1 MNPQHHKHDWPPLRK
16 EAVQAWQLAALR
28 QYLRRTVIPFSP
40 HYRELFREN
49 GVNPSK
55 LHRLDDLR
63 RIPFTSK
70 LDLAGNVRDFVI
82 TPDRQVLAR
91 RPGTIA
97 RALLQGRP
105 AVAEGFERE
114 FRPILMTSTT
124 GRSCDPVP
132 FFYSQQDIDR
142 LSLAGER
149 IMRVCGATREMK
161 MLNLFPFAP
170 HLAFWQSHYAGTA
183 FGVLMVS
190 SGGGKSLGTEG
201 NLRLIRKI
209 QPEVLIGIPTFVYHV
224 LHEAV
229 AEGLEFPNLR
239 KIVLG
244 GEKAPEG
251 MRRKLSS
258 LAASLGATRVDILPI
273 YGFTEAKLAWATC
286 PTPAD
291 EDPSGYHLSPDM
303 GIFEVVD
310 PKTGE
315 PRGEGEPGELVYT
328 PIEARGSVVIRYR
341 TGDLISG
348 GLIYGR
354 CPHCGRIV
362 PRLVGDISRSSEMKE
377 MHFEKIKGTLVDFNR
392 LEHVLDNMDHVG
404 AWQLEIRKV
413 DDDPLEL
420 DELILHVNSLNGA
433 NRYELERQLDQRLAE
448 ETEIHANRIVFHTAK
463 EMRDL
468 QGVGTQLKEQRVV
481 DHRPKSLVATGTIP
495 AHA

>member
-40 HYRELFREN
+40 HYRELFRKHR
-49 GVNPSK
+49 VNPAQ
-55 LHRLDDLR
+55 LHKLDDLR

-70 LDLAGNVRDFVI
+70 LDLAGGVKDFVI
-82 TPDRQVLAR
+82 TPDRGVLSR
-91 RPGTIA
+91 RVSTIA
-97 RALLQGRP
+97 RALMHGRA
-105 AVAEGFERE
+105 AVTEGFERE

-124 GRSCDPVP
+124 GRASDPVP
-132 FFYSQQDIDR
+132 FFYSQYDIDR

-149 IMRVCGATREMK
+149 IMRVCDASREMK

-170 HLAFWQSHYAGTA
+170 HLAFWQSHYSGTA

-190 SGGGKSLGTEG
+190 SGGGKTLGTEG
-201 NLRLIRKI
+201 NLRLLRKI
-209 QPEVLIGIPTFVYHV
+209 QPDVLIGVPTFIYHL

-229 AEGLEFPNLR
+229 ADGFECPNLR

-251 MRRKLSS
+251 MRRKLSTM
-258 LAASLGATRVDILPI
+258 AASLGAKKVDILPI
-273 YGFTEAKLAWATC
+273 YGFTEAKIAWATC
-286 PTPAD
+286 PTSVD
-291 EDPSGYHLSPDM
+291 EEVSGYHLNPDL
-303 GIFEVVD
+303 GIFEVID
-310 PKTGE
+310 PVSGE

-328 PIEARGSVVIRYR
+328 PIDARGSVVIRYR
-341 TGDLISG
+341 TGDVING
-348 GLIYGR
+348 GLVYGK

-362 PRLVGDISRSSEMKE
+362 PRLVGEISRTSEIKQ
-377 MHFEKIKGTLVDFNR
+377 MHFDKIKGTLVDFNR
-392 LEHVLDNMDHVG
+392 LEHVLDDMDHIG

-433 NRYELERQLDQRLAE
+433 KHAELERQLDRRLAE
-448 ETEIHANRIVFHTAK
+448 ETEIHANRVVFHTAE
-463 EMRDL
+463 EMREL

-481 DHRPKSLVATGTIP
+481 DHRPRNSAKAPPIP

>member
-16 EAVQAWQLAALR
+16 EAVHAWQLAALR
-28 QYLRRTVIPFSP
+28 HYLRRTVIPFSP
-40 HYRELFREN
+40 HYSELFRKHRVEP
-49 GVNPSK
+49 GQ
-55 LHRLDDLR
+55 LHTLDDLR
-63 RIPFTSK
+63 RIPFTTK
-70 LDLAGNVRDFVI
+70 LDLAGNVKEFVI
-82 TPDRQVLAR
+82 TPERRVLSR
-91 RPGTIA
+91 RASTIA
-97 RALLQGRP
+97 RALLHGRN

-124 GRSCDPVP
+124 GRASDPVP
-132 FFYSQQDIDR
+132 FFYTQHDIDR

-149 IMRVCGATREMK
+149 IMRVCDASREMK

-190 SGGGKSLGTEG
+190 SGGGKSLGTGG
-201 NLRLIRKI
+201 NLRLLRKI
-209 QPEVLIGIPTFVYHV
+209 QPEVLVGIPTFIYHV

-229 AEGLEFPNLR
+229 ADGFECPNLR

-251 MRRKLSS
+251 MRRKLAS
-258 LAASLGATRVDILPI
+258 LAASLGAENVDILPI

-286 PTPAD
+286 PTPID
-291 EDPSGYHLSPDM
+291 EEPSGYHLNPDL

-328 PIEARGSVVIRYR
+328 PIDARGSVVLRYR
-341 TGDLISG
+341 TGDVISG
-348 GLIYGR
+348 GLVHGK

-362 PRLVGDISRSSEMKE
+362 PRLVGDISRTSEMKE
-377 MHFEKIKGTLVDFNR
+377 MHFDKIKGTLVDFNR
-392 LEHVLDNMDHVG
+392 LEHVLDNMEHIG

-433 NRYELERQLDQRLAE
+433 KPAELERLLDQRLAE
-448 ETEIHANRIVFHTAK
+448 ETEIHANRVVFHTAE
-463 EMRDL
+463 EMRAL
-468 QGVGTQLKEQRVV
+468 QGVGIQLKEQRVV
-481 DHRPKSLVATGTIP
+481 DHRPKGQMKAPTVH

>member
-40 HYRELFREN
+40 HYRELFKEQRFHP
-49 GVNPSK
+49 GQ
-55 LHRLDDLR
+55 LHRVDDLR

-70 LDLAGNVRDFVI
+70 LDLAGSVKEFVI
-82 TPDRQVLAR
+82 TPDRNALSR
-91 RPGTIA
+91 RVGTIA
-97 RALLQGRP
+97 RVFLQGRA
-105 AVAEGFERE
+105 AVTEGFERE

-124 GRSCDPVP
+124 GRASDPVP
-132 FFYSQQDIDR
+132 FFYSQHDVDR

-149 IMRVCGATREMK
+149 IMRVCAATREMK

-190 SGGGKSLGTEG
+190 SGGGKTLGTEG
-201 NLRLIRKI
+201 NLRLLCKI
-209 QPEVLIGIPTFVYHV
+209 QPEVLIGVPTFIYHV

-229 AEGLEFPNLR
+229 ADGLKCPNLR

-251 MRRKLSS
+251 MRRKLAA
-258 LAASLGATRVDILPI
+258 LAASLGAKQVDILPI
-273 YGFTEAKLAWATC
+273 YGFTEAKMAWATC
-286 PTPAD
+286 PTPVD
-291 EDPSGYHLSPDM
+291 EETSGYHLNPDL
-303 GIFEVVD
+303 GIFEVID

-315 PRGEGEPGELVYT
+315 SRSEGEPGELVYT
-328 PIEARGSVVIRYR
+328 PIDARGSVVIRYR
-341 TGDLISG
+341 TGDIISG
-348 GLIYGR
+348 GIVYGK

-362 PRLVGDISRSSEMKE
+362 PRLMGDISRTSEMKE
-377 MHFEKIKGTLVDFNR
+377 MHFDKIKGTLVDFNR
-392 LEHVLDNMDHVG
+392 LEHVLDDMDHIG

-413 DDDPLEL
+413 DDDPHEL
-420 DELILHVNSLNGA
+420 DELILHVCSLNGA
-433 NRYELERQLDQRLAE
+433 RRADLERQLDRRLAE
-448 ETEIHANRIVFHTAK
+448 ETEIHANRVVFHSDE
-463 EMRDL
+463 EMREL
-468 QGVGTQLKEQRVV
+468 QGVGKQLKEQRVV
-481 DHRPKSLVATGTIP
+481 DHRPKNSVKNSAVH

>member
-40 HYRELFREN
+40 YYRELFRKN
-49 GVNPSK
+49 RFDPAQ
-55 LHRLDDLR
+55 LHDLDDLR

-70 LDLAGNVRDFVI
+70 LDLAGNVREFVI
-82 TPDRQVLAR
+82 APDRQVLAR
-91 RPGTIA
+91 RPGTIV
-97 RALLQGRP
+97 RALLHGRA

-124 GRSCDPVP
+124 GRASDPVP
-132 FFYSQQDIDR
+132 FFYSQYDVER

-149 IMRVCGATREMK
+149 IMRVCAATREMK

-190 SGGGKSLGTEG
+190 SGGGKTLGTEG
-201 NLRLIRKI
+201 NLRLLRKI
-209 QPEVLIGIPTFVYHV
+209 QPEVLIGVPTFMYHV

-229 AEGLEFPNLR
+229 AEGLELRNLR

-251 MRRKLSS
+251 MRRKLASM
-258 LAASLGATRVDILPI
+258 AASLGAGQVDILPI

-286 PTPAD
+286 PTPAN
-291 EDPSGYHLSPDM
+291 EEPSGYHLNPDL
-303 GIFEVVD
+303 GVFEVVD

-328 PIEARGSVVIRYR
+328 PIDARGSVVIRYR
-341 TGDLISG
+341 TGDVISG
-348 GLIYGR
+348 GLVYGR
-354 CPHCGRIV
+354 CPHCGRMV
-362 PRLVGDISRSSEMKE
+362 PRLMGDISRTSEMKE

-392 LEHVLDNMDHVG
+392 LEHVLDDMDHIG

-420 DELILHVNSLNGA
+420 DELILHVNSLNGTSRIA
-433 NRYELERQLDQRLAE
+433 LERQLNQRLAE
-448 ETEIHANRIVFHTAK
+448 ETEIQANRVVFHTAE
-463 EMRDL
+463 EMREL
-468 QGVGTQLKEQRVV
+468 QGVGTLLKEQRVV
-481 DHRPKSLVATGTIP
+481 DHRPKSVGEAQPVP

>member
-1 MNPQHHKHDWPPLRK
+1 MNPQHHKHDWLPLHK

-28 QYLRRTVIPFSP
+28 RYLRRAIIPFSP
-40 HYRELFREN
+40 HYRELFKEHRFD
-49 GVNPSK
+49 PAQ
-55 LHRLDDLR
+55 LHKLDDLR

-70 LDLAGNVRDFVI
+70 LDLVSNVKEFVI
-82 TPDRQVLAR
+82 TPDRHVLSR
-91 RPGTIA
+91 RFSTVANALMHG
-97 RALLQGRP
+97 RA
-105 AVAEGFERE
+105 AVTESFERE

-124 GRSCDPVP
+124 GRSSDPVP
-132 FFYSQQDIDR
+132 FLYSQHDIDR

-149 IMRVCGATREMK
+149 IMRICAASREMK

-201 NLRLIRKI
+201 NLRLLRKI
-209 QPEVLIGIPTFVYHV
+209 QPEVIIGVPTFVYHV

-229 AEGLEFPNLR
+229 ADGLECSNLR

-251 MRRKLSS
+251 MRRKLAG
-258 LAASLGATRVDILPI
+258 LASSLGAPNVDVLPI
-273 YGFTEAKLAWATC
+273 YGFTEAKMAWATC
-286 PTPAD
+286 PTPA
-291 EDPSGYHLSPDM
+291 EEEPSGYHLNPDM
-303 GIFEVVD
+303 GIFEVID

-315 PRGEGEPGELVYT
+315 PVGEGEPGELVYT
-328 PIEARGSVVIRYR
+328 PIDARGSVVIRYR
-341 TGDLISG
+341 TGDVIDG
-348 GLIYGR
+348 GLVYGR

-362 PRLVGDISRSSEMKE
+362 PRLVGDISRTSEMKE
-377 MHFEKIKGTLVDFNR
+377 MHFDKIKGTLVDFNR
-392 LEHVLDNMDHVG
+392 LEHVLDDMDHIG

-433 NRYELERQLDQRLAE
+433 KQVEVERQVDRRLAE
-448 ETEIHANRIVFHTAK
+448 ETEIHANRVVFHTAE
-463 EMRDL
+463 EMREL

-481 DHRPKSLVATGTIP
+481 DHRPKHAMKTPTDH